1 MFPGNLQ
8 QGGEGR
14 KSGRRHAALRRILGV
29 EVPRRRQQRK
39 PGQVALAAQREAER
53 EETAHAVAEQHR
65 RRGFLSPQSIQRAL
79 KAAGDVVG
87 EREIALLGPGRS
99 EEHTSELQS
108 LNRIS
113 YAVFG
118 LKKKTTKQINIRP
131 LL

>member
-65 RRGFLSPQSIQRAL
+65 RRGFLRPQSIQRAL
-79 KAAGDVVG
+79 KAAGDV
-87 EREIALLGPGRS
+87 RS

-108 LNRIS
+108 LMRIS
-113 YAVFG
+113 YAVFC
-118 LKKKTTKQINIRP
+118 LTKKNTHTTDKHSS
-131 LL
+131 